1 MAPMAL
7 LHKQGSGGDRQ
18 DCWPKG
24 QSLGENRLIERYA
37 GQRSEDNQ
45 ELRIPGVTRRIL
57 ACRDAQFISPSSIE
71 LRRTNQF
78 LICKAR
84 HLEKIIIN

>member
-7 LHKQGSGGDRQ
+7 LHKQDSCGDRK

-45 ELRIPGVTRRIL
+45 ELRIPGVTRPIL
-57 ACRDAQFISPSSIE
+57 VCRDAQFITPPRIE

-78 LICKAR
+78 LICKDC